1 MIPYIHAGGKNKI
14 NCNADLIILDES
26 EPILISLCDLNIK
39 NKKVCADLIS
49 HSYELSLRDREDTFY
64 SKNIYNNRDNHYRYK
79 SDKMENNL
87 THTVIYNTKINN
99 YCINW
104 NNEDK
109 NEIITKYL
117 RNIHYLPVT
126 SEIVKI
132 ILDNDKIE
140 QDKYKYKYSSYSC
153 VSECTVYTNNPMFTE
168 LKAYKINV
176 TWFKEKLNNLKLE
189 GFKDDFDWSKIED
202 IEGYIFTF
210 LEKIKERLKNNIKVL
225 YNKDNIN
232 PKIFEGKLKPFDGQ
246 VPVIQAGLEVLKKSR
261 FVYLACEM
269 GFGRL

>member
-1 MIPYIHAGGKNKI
+1 MIPYIQTDGKNKI
-14 NCNADLIILDES
+14 TCNTDLIILNES

-39 NKKVCADLIS
+39 NKKICSDLIS
-49 HSYELSLRDREDTFY
+49 NSYGLSLRDREDTFF
-64 SKNIYNNRDNHYRYK
+64 SKNIYSNRENHYRYK
-79 SDKMENNL
+79 SEKMENNL

-109 NEIITKYL
+109 NEILTKYL

-132 ILDNDKIE
+132 ILDKYEIE
-140 QDKYKYKYSSYSC
+140 QAKYKYSSYGC

-168 LKAYKINV
+168 LKVYKINI
-176 TWFKEKLNNLKLE
+176 TWFKQSLNALTLE

-202 IEGYIFTF
+202 IEGYIFKF
-210 LEKIKERLKNNIKVL
+210 LEPIKEKLKNNIKVL
-225 YNKDNIN
+225 YNKNNVN

-246 VPVIQAGLEVLKKSR
+246 IPIIQAGLEVLKR
-261 FVYLACEM
+261 DRIVYLACQQ